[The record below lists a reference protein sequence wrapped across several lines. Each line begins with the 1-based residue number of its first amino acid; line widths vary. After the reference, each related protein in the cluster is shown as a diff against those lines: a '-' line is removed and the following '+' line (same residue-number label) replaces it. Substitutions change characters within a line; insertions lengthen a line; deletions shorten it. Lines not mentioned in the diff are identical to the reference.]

1 MARQARDTTVVV
13 AGAGIGGLACGA
25 ALARAGIAVTILER
39 APRITGIGS
48 GIVVG
53 PNGIKA
59 LDAVSRRLGAAVR
72 AAGYQAR
79 PGHARPWLT
88 PAGEVLSSDPIGE
101 LGTRFGAPQVSLLR
115 SALQAALVDAARA
128 EGARLRTGVTVVDHL
143 DHGDRVEVRLAD
155 GSTLTAAALIG
166 ADGVNSVVRQRML

>member
-101 LGTRFGAPQVSLLR
+101 LGPRFRVVVLDASKKAYR
-115 SALQAALVDAARA
+115 S
-128 EGARLRTGVTVVDHL
+128 RLREETIVQRGKVRDLVKQLGELGPGFDVFVL
-143 DHGDRVEVRLAD
+143 DTRKKDAVPF
-155 GSTLTAAALIG
+155 
-166 ADGVNSVVRQRML
+166 